1 MRFQNIKKQSNKSSA
16 CILIDQLTD
25 LLHHEIILQRL
36 KKEEL
41 ILQLLPVEEI
51 RNEQKMIQNQK
62 TIKHKKNME
71 IQRIQ
76 RFHTISNRSKNLK
89 NLNFSDFQKAF
100 KDQKLL
106 VEKIRKSVEF
116 SGSSLDNF
124 IFNGRQ
130 QLKQTRFAQQSLTF
144 LFWQITE

>member
-1 MRFQNIKKQSNKSSA
+1 MRLQNIKQQSIKTSA
-16 CILIDQLTD
+16 NTLINQLTD
-25 LLHHEIILQRL
+25 LLHHEKILQRL

-41 ILQLLPVEEI
+41 ILRILPIEEI
-51 RNEQKMIQNQK
+51 KNEPKITDNQKMK
-62 TIKHKKNME
+62 KHKKKIE

-76 RFHTISNRSKNLK
+76 RYHTISNRSKNLK
-89 NLNFSDFQKAF
+89 NLNFTDFQKAF

-124 IFNGRQ
+124 IFNGQQ
-130 QLKQTRFAQQSLTF
+130 QLKQTRFTQQPLTIF
-144 LFWQITE
+144 LL